1 MSDAERDATER
12 VEQAEAE
19 NARLR
24 TRARFLESLFEHAPE
39 ALYVHDLDGRFLEV
53 NAAACQATGRTRD
66 ALLAGHVADL
76 GDEWT
81 PQGVSAWAH
90 ALTPFRVEVRDRLAR
105 RGDRSVTTQTRVTR
119 IDTDDRSCVL
129 AAVRDL
135 SEQRSAEARHRALVE
150 TTLMGVY
157 LIQDNRFVYVNDK
170 AEELLGHSRTELL
183 EMPSFLDVIADEDKA
198 SIEALRDER
207 IAGNIGPFTYTMR
220 VRRKDGTVVH
230 LDVHSIATDYQD
242 RLAVLGTIN
251 DVTAQKALEAQVL
264 QSRQRLRNLAAR
276 LHAVR
281 EEERSTISR
290 ENPRRARTIA
300 HRSEDRPVLVER
312 APART
317 VGAAAKARTVDA
329 RAPRRDDRAGPQH
342 VVASAAGATRRPR
355 SRCRRRVAR
364 ARLWLAHRV
373 CVRSVDTRHPAPNR
387 RHTSHRGVPGPPG
400 SVDQRGEPGRAR
412 TRLVVRRLSRLSSAM
427 LMALI
432 HSAWS
437 SATRGRRTVGASPW
451 RPGGRCAPEP
461 RTQPIA
467 PLFDLGSFLR

>member
-1 MSDAERDATER
+1 MSQRR
-12 VEQAEAE
+12 FREAE

-290 ENPRRARTIA
+290 EIHDELGQSLTGLKIDLFWLNEHLPARSARLQKRAQSMLELLDETIEQVRNMSWRLRPALLDDLGLDAAVEWLVQDFGSRTGCACDLSIPDTLPPIDA
-300 HRSEDRPVLVER
+300 TRATAVFRVLQEALTNVASQEELER
-312 APART
+312 AGGSEAEPPVQRHADGVDPLGMV
-317 VGAAAKARTVDA
+317 VGD
-329 RAPRRDDRAGPQH
+329 P
-342 VVASAAGATRRPR
+342 
-355 SRCRRRVAR
+355 
-364 ARLWLAHRV
+364 
-373 CVRSVDTRHPAPNR
+373 
-387 RHTSHRGVPGPPG
+387 
-400 SVDQRGEPGRAR
+400 
-412 TRLVVRRLSRLSSAM
+412 
-427 LMALI
+427 
-432 HSAWS
+432 
-437 SATRGRRTVGASPW
+437 GRRTVGASPW